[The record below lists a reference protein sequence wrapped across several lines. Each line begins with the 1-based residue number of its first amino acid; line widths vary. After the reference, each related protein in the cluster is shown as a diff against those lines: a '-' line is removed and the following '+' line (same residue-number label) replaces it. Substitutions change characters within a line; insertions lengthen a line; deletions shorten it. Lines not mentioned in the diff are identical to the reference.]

1 MLASRGKP
9 PRLQHRENRMG
20 LIKEFKEF
28 ALKGNV
34 LDLAVAVI
42 IGGAF
47 GKIVNSMIN
56 DVIMPFIA
64 IPGKAD
70 FSNKYVFLAWTA
82 SDDIAKDPVKMAQ
95 FDLAKKGTLA
105 IADARPL
112 GPVFAYGNFI
122 TEVINFVI
130 LAACVF
136 LVVKLFNTAR
146 KRFEAKKDVPA
157 PAPAGPTKEEQL
169 LTEIRDILAKK

>member
-1 MLASRGKP
+1 MGIV
-9 PRLQHRENRMG
+9 REFR
-20 LIKEFKEF
+20 EF
-28 ALKGNV
+28 ALRGNV

-47 GKIVNSMIN
+47 NRIIQSVIA
-56 DVIMPFIA
+56 DVIMPFVA

-70 FSNKYVFLAWTA
+70 YTEKYIFLARTPSA
-82 SDDIAKDPVKMAQ
+82 KIAEEIAKDPTKGENFTKAVN
-95 FDLAKKGTLA
+95 GTLP
-105 IADARPL
+105 IAEARPL

-122 TEVINFVI
+122 TEVINFLI

-146 KRFEAKKDVPA
+146 KRFETEKPA
-157 PAPAGPTKEEQL
+157 AAPPGPTKDQVL
-169 LTEIRDILAKK
+169 LTEIRDLLAKK

>member
-1 MLASRGKP
+1 MS
-9 PRLQHRENRMG
+9 
-20 LIKEFKEF
+20 IVKEFKEF
-28 ALKGNV
+28 ALRGNV

-47 GKIVNSMIN
+47 GKIVTSMVN
-56 DVIMPFIA
+56 DVIMPFVA
-64 IPGKAD
+64 IPGAAD
-70 FSNKYVFLAWTA
+70 FKNFYVPLTSKVGAAVDAAATA
-82 SDDIAKDPVKMAQ
+82 GTPLTIDQAKAE
-95 FDLAKKGTLA
+95 
-105 IADARPL
+105 
-112 GPVFAYGNFI
+112 GPVFAYGSFI
-122 TEVINFVI
+122 TEVINFLI
-130 LAACVF
+130 LAACIF

>member
-1 MLASRGKP
+1 MS
-9 PRLQHRENRMG
+9 
-20 LIKEFKEF
+20 IVKEFKEF
-28 ALKGNV
+28 ALRGNV

-47 GKIVNSMIN
+47 GKIINSMIN

-70 FSNKYVFLAWTA
+70 FTNLYIGLTE
-82 SDDIAKDPVKMAQ
+82 PVTK
-95 FDLAKKGTLA
+95 A
-105 IADARPL
+105 IAAAPVDAPLALEEARKL
-112 GPVFAYGNFI
+112 GPVFAYGSFI
-122 TEVINFVI
+122 TEVINFLI
-130 LAACVF
+130 LAACIF

-146 KRFEAKKDVPA
+146 ARFEAAKPVP
-157 PAPAGPTKEEQL
+157 PPPGPTKEQVL